1 MKDYNSVTI
10 GIEMKRKNLIF
21 FWLAFSFFGGYGAV
35 GIYNILRIYFNIP
48 YQVYLSISLLLY
60 LVVVVFLM
68 PIAGGT
74 TETIVFSDEY
84 LTHYQVKGYVN
95 KFKEVIRIILNRQ
108 KRPDIRVKTSNIDK
122 INLSYLKYLGG
133 RGLYGYRLKITF
145 LLKDGTSFYLF
156 PITAGQMENGDYEK
170 ALLLMESHGIEIVD
184 KMSLRPYLSKNSY
197 AFQEYAASL
206 ERGKEL

>member
-21 FWLAFSFFGGYGAV
+21 FWLAFSIFGGYGAV

-48 YQVYLSISLLLY
+48 YQVYLSVSLLLY

-122 INLSYLKYLGG
+122 INLSYLKYLGD

-145 LLKDGTSFYLF
+145 LLKDGKWRL
-156 PITAGQMENGDYEK
+156 
-170 ALLLMESHGIEIVD
+170 
-184 KMSLRPYLSKNSY
+184 
-197 AFQEYAASL
+197 
-206 ERGKEL
+206 

>member
-1 MKDYNSVTI
+1 MEKTNSVTI
-10 GIEMKRKNLIF
+10 GIEMKRKNLVF
-21 FWLAFSFFGGYGAV
+21 FYLAFSFFGGYGAV

-48 YQVYLSISLLLY
+48 YQVYLSVSLLLY
-60 LVVVVFLM
+60 LVIVVFLM

-108 KRPDIRVKTSNIDK
+108 KRPDIKVKTSNIDK
-122 INLSYLKYLGG
+122 INLSYLKYLGD

-184 KMSLRPYLSKNSY
+184 KMSLRSYLSKNSY